1 MRPPWIYHLTP
12 EVHESGDVSDRVSD
26 GDEDE
31 DAGKNVE
38 EEEQG
43 GNQDAEEGQADVT
56 VQLLSDY
63 LRQMVKL

>member
-1 MRPPWIYHLTP
+1 
-12 EVHESGDVSDRVSD
+12 VCD
-26 GDEDE
+26 GYEDE

-43 GNQDAEEGQADVT
+43 GDQDAEEGQADVT
-56 VQLLSDY
+56 IKLLSDY